1 MSAVSNEIT
10 CAAEERP
17 SVSDASGVSVETP
30 GAVDLA
36 VLNSLEGAQVEGEPD
51 IVVEL
56 MELYLEDAS
65 GKLAAMREDLNGNDG
80 RSLARLAHSLKGS
93 SANLGARRVASLCDE
108 LERMGEGDL
117 SRGGGALIDRLEL
130 ELSCVRR
137 VFEAERRRRHPSD
150 ARAEADNCFQ

>member
-1 MSAVSNEIT
+1 MSAVNNEIT
-10 CAAEERP
+10 CAAEDGT
-17 SVSDASGVSVETP
+17 SVSETSGDSVETP
-30 GAVDLA
+30 DAVDLA

-65 GKLAAMREDLNGNDG
+65 SKLAAMHEDLKGNGG
-80 RSLARLAHSLKGS
+80 KSLARLAHSLKGS
-93 SANLGARRVASLCDE
+93 SANLGARRMATLCDE

-117 SRGGGALIDRLEL
+117 SRGGRALINRLEL

-137 VFEAERRRRHPSD
+137 VFEAERRRRHPFD
-150 ARAEADNCFQ
+150 ARDEAVNCFQ